1 MALVLPR
8 GEIFLWGRNF
18 WRIILGILAALL
30 AAKIHVTLAFPNF
43 FGSKFFEKVRG
54 APHGVEVRFF
64 FIIKTKGCR
73 RFEIERSEYTVAF
86 LESVGAAFFTHNIFQ
101 VSQFLA

>member
-18 WRIILGILAALL
+18 FQIILGILAALL

-43 FGSKFFEKVRG
+43 LGQNFSKRCEEH
-54 APHGVEVRFF
+54 PME
-64 FIIKTKGCR
+64 
-73 RFEIERSEYTVAF
+73 
-86 LESVGAAFFTHNIFQ
+86 LE
-101 VSQFLA
+101 

>member
-18 WRIILGILAALL
+18 FQIILGILAALL

-54 APHGVEVRFF
+54 APHELEVRFF

>member
-18 WRIILGILAALL
+18 FQIILGILAALL

-64 FIIKTKGCR
+64 FIIKTKGCQSLKSKGASTR
-73 RFEIERSEYTVAF
+73 WQYTVAF
-86 LESVGAAFFTHNIFQ
+86 LEKSENTQ
-101 VSQFLA
+101 DVSKLC

>member
-18 WRIILGILAALL
+18 FQIILGILAALL

-54 APHGVEVRFF
+54 APHELEVRFF
-64 FIIKTKGCR
+64 FIIKTKGCQSLKSKGASTR
-73 RFEIERSEYTVAF
+73 WQYTVAF
-86 LESVGAAFFTHNIFQ
+86 LESV
-101 VSQFLA
+101 